1 MKRSR
6 RTFLVSIAGSAA
18 VLATQVMSGAGV
30 PTQRATPQPLP
41 SPNAPNPQ
49 FPPGLN
55 GPDITPHEKVKTIDP
70 QSQKNLRADVEQ
82 LYELATELKSEFDR
96 TDSSAMLSV
105 AVIKQAQKIEK
116 LAKKIR
122 ELSKG

>member
-6 RTFLVSIAGSAA
+6 RTFLVNIAGSAA
-18 VLATQVMSGAGV
+18 VLAANVTWGAGA
-30 PTQRATPQPLP
+30 PMQSGTPQPLP

-55 GPDITPHEKVKTIDP
+55 GPDITPHDKIKTVNP
-70 QSQKNLRADVEQ
+70 QNQRDLRTVIEQ
-82 LYELATELKSEFDR
+82 LYQLATELKSEFDR

-105 AVIKQAQKIEK
+105 NVIKQAQKIEK
-116 LAKKIR
+116 LAKRIR
-122 ELSKG
+122 QLSKG

>member
-6 RTFLVSIAGSAA
+6 RTFLVNFGGSAA
-18 VLATQVMSGAGV
+18 VLATNVMWGAGA
-30 PTQRATPQPLP
+30 PMQRGTPQPLP

-55 GPDITPHEKVKTIDP
+55 GPDIKPHDKTKTVNP
-70 QSQKNLRADVEQ
+70 QNQKDLRTDVEQ
-82 LYELATELKSEFDR
+82 LYQLATQLKSEFDR

-105 AVIKQAQKIEK
+105 TVIKQAQKIEK
-116 LAKKIR
+116 LAKRIR